1 MRLLVVTIIFFLIST
16 ALAQTAQEG
25 LQIGLSDETV
35 SISSN
40 LDGEELVVFGTIENG
55 VPDDLINAR
64 YDVVVVIVGP
74 DENVVVRRKERRFG
88 IIWMNSEKHAY
99 NRVPSFYSLASN
111 RPLADVAAPAELIK
125 LQIGF
130 SNLNLKRD
138 GQAVTGDSKEMF
150 RVSLTRI
157 KRTQE
162 LALER
167 FDGVKFLSSSLFRAK
182 LKVPA
187 NVPIGRH
194 VARVYLF
201 KNGQMIA
208 KKSARL
214 AVRKIGFEQYTYD
227 LAHKHGLL
235 YGILAV
241 LIAIATGWLA
251 SVVFRKD

>member
-1 MRLLVVTIIFFLIST
+1 MRPLIAIILFLFGIT
-16 ALAQTAQEG
+16 WAQATQEG
-25 LQIGLSDETV
+25 LQIGLSDESV

-40 LDGEELVVFGTIENG
+40 FDGKELVVFGTIENG
-55 VPDDLINAR
+55 VPDDLTNAR

-74 DENVVVRRKERRFG
+74 EENVVVRRKELRFG
-88 IIWMNSEKHAY
+88 FIWINGEKHAY
-99 NRVPSFYSLASN
+99 DRVPSFYSLAAN
-111 RPLADVAAPAELIK
+111 RALVDVASPAKLTELQ
-125 LQIGF
+125 LGF
-130 SNLNLKRD
+130 SNLKLMHQGKSVA
-138 GQAVTGDSKEMF
+138 GTSKEEF
-150 RVSLTRI
+150 RASLSRL
-157 KRTQE
+157 KQAND

-167 FDGVKFLSSSLFRAK
+167 NDGVKFLSPSLFRAK

-194 VARVYLF
+194 VARAYLF
-201 KNGQMIA
+201 KKGHLIA